1 MKFDLRRMAVKAGA
15 VLLAAAMLA
24 GCQASSGGTAPASS
38 TTTAA
43 SGSAAAVEQG
53 FTPRLDTEAEVN
65 LEVSGF
71 LGNFEALDQV
81 VNAFNEYYPN
91 VTINYEQNS
100 GSKMAEYFRNNPYV
114 DIVMTDDNNFRYA
127 DWTDYYVK
135 DQVADLSAEDIDTSA
150 VQPELLDACT
160 FDGKLLRLPIG
171 MNLSGMVVNKT
182 LLEKEGLSVPTNW
195 QEFLDVC
202 AALKEKGY
210 TPIQGAQT
218 MVYSD
223 LVYNMGMVEFGT
235 DSTKVDALNNGDD
248 AAVET
253 AEAAYDRLET
263 LLDLGYTDPA
273 VNAEYPDDNY
283 DGAILKFFEGDV
295 PFWVCNSEKYSGMKK
310 RESKSETYSAS
321 PFEYQFMY
329 VPVGDNGAYEFVE
342 PWFGFSINKNSD
354 AYDYAVEFLRF
365 LAQEEQ
371 LNTIAAVKGV
381 PSAAQNSTDER
392 YAAVRSGTNVEKRFV
407 NEGTLLNHMKDY
419 FRNSAGKLGQGEL
432 SDAHAAA
439 EDYVANCAKT
449 AAEMNAQ

>member
-24 GCQASSGGTAPASS
+24 GCQASSGSTTTASS
-38 TTTAA
+38 TTTTAA
-43 SGSAAAVEQG
+43 SGSTAAVEQG
-53 FTPRLDTEAEVN
+53 FAPRLDTEADVS

-135 DQVADLSAEDIDTSA
+135 DQVVDLSAEDIDTSA
-150 VQPELLDACT
+150 VQPELLEACT

-235 DSTKVDALNNGDD
+235 
-248 AAVET
+248 
-253 AEAAYDRLET
+253 
-263 LLDLGYTDPA
+263 
-273 VNAEYPDDNY
+273 
-283 DGAILKFFEGDV
+283 
-295 PFWVCNSEKYSGMKK
+295 NSE
-310 RESKSETYSAS
+310 
-321 PFEYQFMY
+321 
-329 VPVGDNGAYEFVE
+329 
-342 PWFGFSINKNSD
+342 
-354 AYDYAVEFLRF
+354 
-365 LAQEEQ
+365 
-371 LNTIAAVKGV
+371 
-381 PSAAQNSTDER
+381 
-392 YAAVRSGTNVEKRFV
+392 
-407 NEGTLLNHMKDY
+407 
-419 FRNSAGKLGQGEL
+419 RN
-432 SDAHAAA
+432 
-439 EDYVANCAKT
+439 
-449 AAEMNAQ
+449 